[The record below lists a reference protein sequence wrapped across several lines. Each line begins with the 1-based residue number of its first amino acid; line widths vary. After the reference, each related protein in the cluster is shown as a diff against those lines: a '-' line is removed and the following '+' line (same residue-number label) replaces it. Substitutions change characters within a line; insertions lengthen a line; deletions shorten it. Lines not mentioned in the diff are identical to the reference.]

1 MILEGGCLCGAVRYR
16 TEAEPAMQVICHC
29 KTCQKNSG
37 SAYSLNVAV
46 PLDSLEVSG
55 DTPKT
60 YEDRSGA
67 SGKAFN
73 RHFCGACGSH
83 VYSDGEAY
91 GALAFIKAGT
101 LDDAGPRQSRLT
113 RPPDLTPG
121 PARSVV
127 DGERAPVDALS
138 RFPVVDGQAALASP

>member
-1 MILEGGCLCGAVRYR
+1 
-16 TEAEPAMQVICHC
+16 MQVICHC
-29 KTCQKNSG
+29 KTCQMISG
-37 SAYSLNVAV
+37 SAYSLNVAL

-101 LDDAGPRQSRLT
+101 LDDAGWLR
-113 RPPDLTPG
+113 PDLHIWCAEKLPFVAIPEAAMQAPANPG
-121 PARSVV
+121 
-127 DGERAPVDALS
+127 
-138 RFPVVDGQAALASP
+138 